1 MARFYGE
8 IGFADTVETSPGIA
22 EDVIIERKFHGDV
35 LRSTGRMVVEGDHI
49 NPNPAFNNSISIVG
63 SKYAFANWKKIR
75 YIKFEGELWT
85 ISSMAIQRPRL
96 VIEMGDIYNG
106 PTAGT
111 TGTA

>member
-22 EDVIIERKFHGDV
+22 EGVIIEKKFHGDV
-35 LRSTGRMVVEGDHI
+35 LRSTGRIVEGDHI
-49 NPNPAFNNSISIVG
+49 NPNPTMINSISIVG
-63 SKYAFANWKKIR
+63 THYAFANWKKMR
-75 YIKFEGELWT
+75 YIKYEGELWE

-96 VIEMGDIYNG
+96 VIEMGDIYSG

-111 TGTA
+111 TGSA